1 MIFENIG
8 KYIEQLNLQSRLV
21 MTERKLIEVKKE
33 NERLLEENQK
43 NRMLI
48 NTQNIFRQQREDRK
62 NRLDD
67 FYRRLDQQTN
77 TFINSIDGSR
87 AQDIAKGWMR
97 RPESAPSFFNDWLE
111 REKSSFLYSVID
123 NPLQW
128 DSDLKSRI
136 MESLRQI
143 S

>member
-1 MIFENIG
+1 LIFENIG